1 MLSPISAC
9 TFLAALVAARATSR
23 RQPLPKPSLAS
34 PACRTPG
41 RLLSANLGK
50 PQSRLTACQG
60 TADALTGLLP
70 RAPPAGA
77 EPSHVAGHRP
87 WESLHRELGTE
98 KTAHVGQRDPDQR
111 VSSSITSSF
120 SCQGLRT
127 VPRAWGRRSDAW
139 IMQSC
144 LPWHPLTPWGK
155 PSCSPEWL
163 CSAQG

>member
-41 RLLSANLGK
+41 HLLSANLGK

-60 TADALTGLLP
+60 TADALTGLPP

-87 WESLHRELGTE
+87 WESLHRELGTK

-120 SCQGLRT
+120 
-127 VPRAWGRRSDAW
+127 VPRSQDCARSMGPE
-139 IMQSC
+139 IGC
-144 LPWHPLTPWGK
+144 LGYAKL
-155 PSCSPEWL
+155 SALASPDSMGETL
-163 CSAQG
+163 VQP